1 MGAYFVITK
10 KQKAVILADYGGI
23 IIDII
28 NIISKSGNRPENK
41 MKLVSFLL
49 MIKDVVD
56 LEKERLDYDKVLEA
70 VRLMEAEQ
78 HG

>member
-1 MGAYFVITK
+1 MITK
-10 KQKAVILADYGGI
+10 KQKAAILADYGGI
-23 IIDII
+23 IINII
-28 NIISKSGNRPENK
+28 NIISKSGNKPEDK

-56 LEKERLDYDKVLEA
+56 LEKERLDYSKVLEA
-70 VRLMEAEQ
+70 VHLMETGR